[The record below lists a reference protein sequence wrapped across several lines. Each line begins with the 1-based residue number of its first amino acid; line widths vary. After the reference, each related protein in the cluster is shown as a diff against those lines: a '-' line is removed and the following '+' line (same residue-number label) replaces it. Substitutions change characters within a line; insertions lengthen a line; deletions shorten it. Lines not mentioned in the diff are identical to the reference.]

1 MAMSSKKKYAVIM
14 ARHRML
20 VLIWFLQVI
29 AEGLA
34 LYGIWE
40 LNMLPLKYFLALSA
54 GLVLLAVLTGA
65 LLLPVRTGRLQ
76 GGAGV
81 VLSVLVFALS
91 CVASLMILDARG
103 TIENVVGQ
111 VSGKASVGVY
121 VRAEDRAHTLEDAVD
136 YSFGMVYGYETEKF
150 QEAVDAMEATLG
162 VPLNVGWYNSAD
174 DMLRAFFNDEIQA
187 LIINSAYVDIIEE
200 MEGYEDF
207 SGRVRLIHEQK
218 ISGWSSLMDNLG
230 GTKPAKGEAI
240 VTDPFVIYLSG
251 SDTRNQ
257 KLATSRSDV
266 NILMVVNPETKQAL
280 LINTPRDYY
289 VPNPVSSSGTK
300 DKLTHCGIYGIECSM
315 EALAQL
321 YQVEVDYYAQIN
333 FTGVET
339 LIDAIGGVD
348 VYSEVAFNTA
358 DKYHINQG
366 ENHLDGKQALSF
378 ARERKRLAGG
388 DNARGQNQMKV
399 IKAVIAKMTSGTTI
413 ISNYSE
419 IMASLE
425 GMFATSLPMNEIS
438 SLVKMQLGDMAQW
451 NVQSFAVTGY
461 NGSDYTYSAPGSK
474 LYVMYPN
481 EEDVAKAQALI
492 DTVCMDGILTE
503 ADISGTN

>member
-1 MAMSSKKKYAVIM
+1 MAMSSKKKHAVIM
-14 ARHRML
+14 ARHRLL
-20 VLIWFLQVI
+20 VLIWILQVI
-29 AEGLA
+29 AQGLA

-40 LNMLPLKYFLALSA
+40 LDMLPQKYFLALA
-54 GLVLLAVLTGA
+54 GAFALVAILTGV

-81 VLSVLVFALS
+81 FLSMVIFAVS
-91 CVASLMILDARG
+91 CAASLMILDARG

-111 VSGKASVGVY
+111 VSGKATVGVY

-136 YSFGMVYGYETEKF
+136 YGFGMVAGYETEKF
-150 QEAVDAMEATLG
+150 QEAVDGMEETLG
-162 VPLNVGWYNSAD
+162 VTLNVTQYVSAD

-218 ISGWSSLMDNLG
+218 ISGWSSVLDNLG

-251 SDTRNQ
+251 SDTRNK

-266 NILMVVNPETKQAL
+266 NILLVVNPETKQAL

-321 YQVEVDYYAQIN
+321 YDVEVDYYAQIN
-333 FTGVET
+333 FTGFET
-339 LIDAIGGVD
+339 LIDAIGGVT
-348 VYSEVAFNTA
+348 VYSDVAFNTA
-358 DKYHINQG
+358 DKYHINAG

-399 IKAVIAKMTSGTTI
+399 IKAVIGKMTSGTTI

-425 GMFATSLPMNEIS
+425 GMFATSLPMDEIS

-461 NGSDYTYSAPGSK
+461 NGSDYTYSAPGTK

-492 DTVCMDGILTE
+492 DTVFMDGILTE
-503 ADISGTN
+503 ADVSAN

>member
-1 MAMSSKKKYAVIM
+1 MAMSSKKKNAVVM

-20 VLIWFLQVI
+20 VLIWFLQII

-54 GLVLLAVLTGA
+54 GLLLVVVLTGA

-81 VLSVLVFALS
+81 FLSVVVFALS
-91 CVASLMILDARG
+91 CIASLMILDARG

-136 YSFGMVYGYETEKF
+136 YNFGMVYGYETEKF
-150 QEAVDAMEATLG
+150 QEAVDAMEESLG
-162 VPLNVGWYNSAD
+162 QPLNVDWYNSAD
-174 DMLRAFFNDEIQA
+174 DMLRAFFSDEIQA

-218 ISGWSSLMDNLG
+218 ISGWSSLMENLG
-230 GTKPAKGEAI
+230 GTKPAKGDAI

-321 YQVEVDYYAQIN
+321 YDVEVDYYAQIN
-333 FTGVET
+333 FTGFET

-358 DKYHINQG
+358 DKYHINEG

-399 IKAVIAKMTSGTTI
+399 IKAVIDKMTSGTTI

-425 GMFATSLPMNEIS
+425 GMFATSLPMDEIS

-461 NGSDYTYSAPGSK
+461 NGSDYTYSAPGTK

-481 EEDVAKAQALI
+481 ETDVAKAQALI
-492 DTVCMDGILTE
+492 DTVFADGILTE
-503 ADISGTN
+503 ADVSAE

>member
-1 MAMSSKKKYAVIM
+1 MAKRSKNKNAVIL

-20 VLIWFLQVI
+20 VLIWVLQLI

-40 LNMLPLKYFLALSA
+40 MDMLPQKYFLALA
-54 GLVLLAVLTGA
+54 GAFALVAVLTGA

-76 GGAGV
+76 CGAGLT
-81 VLSVLVFALS
+81 LSIVVFALS

-103 TIENVVGQ
+103 TIESVVGQ
-111 VSGKASVGVY
+111 VSGKATVGVY
-121 VRAEDRAHTLEDAVD
+121 VRAEDRAHTLEDAAD
-136 YSFGMVYGYETEKF
+136 YNFGMVFGYETEKF
-150 QEAVDAMEATLG
+150 QEAVDAMEETLG
-162 VPLNVGWYNSAD
+162 TTLNVGQYNSAD
-174 DMLRAFFNDEIQA
+174 AMLEAFFGGEIDA

-207 SGRVRLIHEQK
+207 SGRVRLLHEQK
-218 ISGWSSLMDNLG
+218 ISGWSNMLEGLN
-230 GTKPAKGEAI
+230 GTKPQKGEAI

-266 NILMVVNPETKQAL
+266 NILLVVNPETKQAL

-289 VPNPVSSSGTK
+289 IPNPVSSSGTK

-315 EALAQL
+315 EALAKL
-321 YQVEVDYYAQIN
+321 YDVEVDYYAQIN
-333 FTGVET
+333 FTGFET
-339 LIDAIGGVD
+339 LIDAIGGVTVNSD
-348 VYSEVAFNTA
+348 VAFNTA
-358 DKYHINQG
+358 DGYHINAG

-451 NVQSFAVTGY
+451 NVQSYAVTGY

-481 EEDVAKAQALI
+481 EADVAKAQALI
-492 DTVCMDGILTE
+492 DTIFADGILTE
-503 ADISGTN
+503 ADISAE

>member
-1 MAMSSKKKYAVIM
+1 MAMSSKKKHAVIM

-20 VLIWFLQVI
+20 VLIWFLQII

-54 GLVLLAVLTGA
+54 GLLLVVVLTGA

-81 VLSVLVFALS
+81 FLSVVVFALS
-91 CVASLMILDARG
+91 CIASLMILDARG

-136 YSFGMVYGYETEKF
+136 YNFGMVYGYETEKF
-150 QEAVDAMEATLG
+150 QEAVDAMEESLG
-162 VPLNVGWYNSAD
+162 QPLNVDWYNSAD
-174 DMLRAFFNDEIQA
+174 DMLRAFFSDEIQA

-218 ISGWSSLMDNLG
+218 ISGWSSLMENLG
-230 GTKPAKGEAI
+230 GTKPAKGDAI

-315 EALAQL
+315 EALSQL
-321 YQVEVDYYAQIN
+321 YDVEVDYYAQIN
-333 FTGVET
+333 FTGFET

-358 DKYHINQG
+358 DKYHINEG

-399 IKAVIAKMTSGTTI
+399 IKAVIDKMTSGTTI

-425 GMFATSLPMNEIS
+425 GMFATSLPMDEIS

-461 NGSDYTYSAPGSK
+461 NGSDYTYSAPGTK

-481 EEDVAKAQALI
+481 ETDVTKAQALI
-492 DTVCMDGILTE
+492 DTVFADGILTE
-503 ADISGTN
+503 ADVSAE

>member
-1 MAMSSKKKYAVIM
+1 MAMNSKKKNAQVA

-20 VLIWFLQVI
+20 VMIWVLQVI

-34 LYGIWE
+34 VYGVWQ
-40 LNMLPLKYFLALSA
+40 LNMLPMKYFLALSA
-54 GLVLLAVLTGA
+54 GFLLVAVLTGA

-81 VLSVLVFALS
+81 FLSIVAFALS
-91 CVASLMILDARG
+91 CVASLMILDAQG

-111 VSGKASVGVY
+111 ASGKATVGVY
-121 VRAEDRAHTLEDAVD
+121 VKAEDRAQNLQDAAG
-136 YSFGMVYGYETEKF
+136 YSFGMVSGYETEKF
-150 QEAVDAMEATLG
+150 QEAVDAMEETLG
-162 VPLNVGWYNSAD
+162 AALNVTQYNSAD
-174 DMLRAFFNDEIQA
+174 DMLQAFFNNEIQA

-207 SGRVRLIHEQK
+207 HNRVRLVHEQK
-218 ISGWSSLMDNLG
+218 ITSWSSMLDNLG
-230 GTKPAKGEAI
+230 GTKPQKGESI

-266 NILMVVNPETKQAL
+266 NILLIVNPETKQIL
-280 LINTPRDYY
+280 LLNTPRDYY
-289 VPNPVSSSGTK
+289 IPNPVSSAGTK

-321 YQVEVDYYAQIN
+321 YDVEVDYYAQIN
-333 FTGVET
+333 FTGFET
-339 LIDAIGGVD
+339 LIDAIGGVT
-348 VYSEVAFNTA
+348 VYSDVAFNTN
-358 DKYHINQG
+358 DKYHIVQG
-366 ENHLDGKQALSF
+366 ENHLNGAQALSF
-378 ARERKRLAGG
+378 ARERKHLAGG

-399 IKAVIAKMTSGTTI
+399 IKAVIGKMTSGTTI
-413 ISNYSE
+413 ISNYSD

-438 SLVKMQLGDMAQW
+438 SLVKMQLEDMAQW
-451 NVQSFAVTGY
+451 NIQSFAVTGY
-461 NGSDYTYSAPGSK
+461 NASDYTYSAPGTK

-481 EEDVAKAQALI
+481 DEDVTKAQTLI
-492 DTVCMDGILTE
+492 DTIFADGILTE
-503 ADISGTN
+503 ADLAAAN

>member
-1 MAMSSKKKYAVIM
+1 MAMSSKKKNAVVK

-20 VLIWFLQVI
+20 VVIWILQVI

-34 LYGIWE
+34 LFGIWE
-40 LNMLPLKYFLALSA
+40 LNMLPQKYFLALA
-54 GLVLLAVLTGA
+54 AAFVLVAVLTGA
-65 LLLPVRTGRLQ
+65 LMLPVRTGRLQ

-81 VLSVLVFALS
+81 VLSVLAFALS

-121 VRAEDRAHTLEDAVD
+121 VQTDDPAQTLEDASG
-136 YSFGMVYGYETEKF
+136 YHFGMVMGYETEMF
-150 QEAVDAMEATLG
+150 QEAVDAMEETLG
-162 VPLNVGWYNSAD
+162 TTLTVGQYNSAD
-174 DMLRAFFNDEIQA
+174 ALLDAFFNGEVQA
-187 LIINSAYVDIIEE
+187 LLINSAYVDIIEE

-207 SGRVRLIHEQK
+207 TTRVRLLHEQK
-218 ISGWSSLMDNLG
+218 VSGWANMLENLA
-230 GTKPAKGEAI
+230 GTKPQKGDAI

-266 NILMVVNPETKQAL
+266 NILMIVNPETKQAL

-289 VPNPVSSSGTK
+289 IPNPVSSSGTK

-315 EALAQL
+315 QALSQL
-321 YQVEVDYYAQIN
+321 YDVDVDYYAQIN
-333 FTGVET
+333 FTGFET
-339 LIDAIGGVD
+339 LIDAIGGVT
-348 VYSEVAFNTA
+348 VYSDVAFNTA
-358 DKYHINQG
+358 DKYHINAG

-481 EEDVAKAQALI
+481 EQDVAKAQGLI
-492 DTVCMDGILTE
+492 DTIFADGILTE

>member
-1 MAMSSKKKYAVIM
+1 MAMNSKSKYAMIM

-20 VLIWFLQVI
+20 VLIWVLQVI
-29 AEGLA
+29 AEGMA

-40 LNMLPLKYFLALSA
+40 LDMLPQKYFLAVA
-54 GLVLLAVLTGA
+54 AAFVLVAVLTGA
-65 LLLPVRTGRLQ
+65 LLLPLRTGRLQ

-81 VLSVLVFALS
+81 FLSVVAFALS

-121 VRAEDRAHTLEDAVD
+121 VKTDDPAQTLEDTAG
-136 YSFGMVYGYETEKF
+136 YNFGMVFGYETEKF
-150 QEAVDAMEATLG
+150 QEAVEAMEETLG
-162 VPLNVGWYNSAD
+162 TTLNVGQYNSAD
-174 DMLRAFFNDEIQA
+174 ALLEAFFGGEIDA

-207 SGRVRLIHEQK
+207 ATRVRLLHEQK
-218 ISGWSSLMDNLG
+218 ISGWSSMLDNLG

-266 NILMVVNPETKQAL
+266 NILMIVNPETKQAL

-321 YQVEVDYYAQIN
+321 YDVEVDYYAQIN
-333 FTGVET
+333 FTGFET
-339 LIDAIGGVD
+339 LIDAIGGVT
-348 VYSEVAFNTA
+348 VYSDVAFNTA
-358 DKYHINQG
+358 DKYHINAG

-399 IKAVIAKMTSGTTI
+399 IKAVIGKMTSGTTI

-425 GMFATSLPMNEIS
+425 GMFATSLPMDEIS
-438 SLVKMQLGDMAQW
+438 SLVKMQLEDMAQW

-461 NGSDYTYSAPGSK
+461 NGSDYTYSAPGTK

-481 EEDVAKAQALI
+481 EEDVAKAQTLI
-492 DTVCMDGILTE
+492 DTIFADGILTE

>member
-20 VLIWFLQVI
+20 VLIWILQVI

-40 LNMLPLKYFLALSA
+40 LDMLPQKYFLAVA
-54 GLVLLAVLTGA
+54 AAFVLVAVLTGA
-65 LLLPVRTGRLQ
+65 LLLPLRTGRLQ

-81 VLSVLVFALS
+81 VLSVVAFALS

-121 VRAEDRAHTLEDAVD
+121 VQTDDPAQTLEDAAG
-136 YSFGMVYGYETEKF
+136 YRFGMVFGYETEKF
-150 QEAVDAMEATLG
+150 QEAVDAMEETLG
-162 VPLNVGWYNSAD
+162 TTLNVGQYNSAD
-174 DMLRAFFNDEIQA
+174 ALLEAFFSGEVQA

-207 SGRVRLIHEQK
+207 TTRVRLLHEQK
-218 ISGWSSLMDNLG
+218 ISGWSSMLDNLG

-266 NILMVVNPETKQAL
+266 NILLVVNPETKQAL

-289 VPNPVSSSGTK
+289 IPNPVSSSGTK

-315 EALAQL
+315 EALAKL
-321 YQVEVDYYAQIN
+321 YDVEVDYYAQIN
-333 FTGVET
+333 FTGFET
-339 LIDAIGGVD
+339 LIDAIGGVT
-348 VYSEVAFNTA
+348 VYSDVAFNTA
-358 DKYHINQG
+358 DKYHINAG

-399 IKAVIAKMTSGTTI
+399 IKAVIAQMTSGTTI

-451 NVQSFAVTGY
+451 NVQSYAVTGY

-481 EEDVAKAQALI
+481 EADVAKAQALI
-492 DTVCMDGILTE
+492 DTIFADGILTE
-503 ADISGTN
+503 ADISAE

>member
-1 MAMSSKKKYAVIM
+1 MEMNSKKKHAVLK

-20 VLIWFLQVI
+20 VMIWILQVI

-34 LYGIWE
+34 LFGIWE
-40 LNMLPLKYFLALSA
+40 LNMLPQKYFLALA
-54 GLVLLAVLTGA
+54 AAFVLVAVLTGA
-65 LLLPVRTGRLQ
+65 LMLPVRTGRLQ

-81 VLSVLVFALS
+81 VLSVLAFALS

-121 VRAEDRAHTLEDAVD
+121 VQTDDPAQTLEDASG
-136 YSFGMVYGYETEKF
+136 YHFGMVMGYETEMF
-150 QEAVDAMEATLG
+150 QEAVDAMEETLG
-162 VPLNVGWYNSAD
+162 TTLSVGQYNSAD
-174 DMLRAFFNDEIQA
+174 ALLDAFFNGEVQA
-187 LIINSAYVDIIEE
+187 LLINSAYVDIIEE
-200 MEGYEDF
+200 MEGYGDF
-207 SGRVRLIHEQK
+207 STRVRLLHEQK
-218 ISGWSSLMDNLG
+218 VSGWANMLENLA
-230 GTKPAKGEAI
+230 GTKPQKGDAI

-257 KLATSRSDV
+257 KLSTSRSDV
-266 NILMVVNPETKQAL
+266 NILMIVNPETKQAL

-289 VPNPVSSSGTK
+289 IPNPVSSSGTK

-315 EALAQL
+315 EALSQL
-321 YQVEVDYYAQIN
+321 YDVDVDYYAQIN
-333 FTGVET
+333 FTGFET
-339 LIDAIGGVD
+339 LIDAIGGIT
-348 VYSEVAFNTA
+348 VYSDVAFNTN
-358 DKYHINQG
+358 DKYHINAG

-378 ARERKRLAGG
+378 ARERKHLAGG

-399 IKAVIAKMTSGTTI
+399 IKAVIDKMTSGTTI

-461 NGSDYTYSAPGSK
+461 NGSDYTYSAPGTK

-481 EEDVAKAQALI
+481 EQDVAKAQGLI
-492 DTVCMDGILTE
+492 DTIYADGILTE

>member
-1 MAMSSKKKYAVIM
+1 MAMSNKKKYAVIM
-14 ARHRML
+14 ARHRLL
-20 VLIWFLQVI
+20 VLIWILQVI
-29 AEGLA
+29 AQGLA

-40 LNMLPLKYFLALSA
+40 LDMLPQKYFLALIGA
-54 GLVLLAVLTGA
+54 FALVAVLTGA

-81 VLSVLVFALS
+81 FLSVVIFAVS

-111 VSGKASVGVY
+111 VSGKATVGVY
-121 VRAEDRAHTLEDAVD
+121 VRAEDRAHTLEDAAD
-136 YSFGMVYGYETEKF
+136 YGFGMVSGYEAEKF
-150 QEAVDAMEATLG
+150 QEAVDGMEETLG
-162 VPLNVGWYNSAD
+162 VTLNVTQYVSAD

-218 ISGWSSLMDNLG
+218 ISGWSSMLDNLG
-230 GTKPAKGEAI
+230 GTKPQKGEAI

-266 NILMVVNPETKQAL
+266 NILLVVNPETKQAL

-315 EALAQL
+315 EALSQL
-321 YQVEVDYYAQIN
+321 YDVEVDYYAQIN
-333 FTGVET
+333 FTGNRFRHE
-339 LIDAIGGVD
+339 
-348 VYSEVAFNTA
+348 
-358 DKYHINQG
+358 
-366 ENHLDGKQALSF
+366 
-378 ARERKRLAGG
+378 
-388 DNARGQNQMKV
+388 
-399 IKAVIAKMTSGTTI
+399 
-413 ISNYSE
+413 
-419 IMASLE
+419 
-425 GMFATSLPMNEIS
+425 
-438 SLVKMQLGDMAQW
+438 
-451 NVQSFAVTGY
+451 
-461 NGSDYTYSAPGSK
+461 
-474 LYVMYPN
+474 
-481 EEDVAKAQALI
+481 
-492 DTVCMDGILTE
+492 
-503 ADISGTN
+503 